1 MAIERG
7 HEGGRL
13 IPVYEPLL
21 KDREKQLLAEC
32 IDSGWVSSEGP
43 FVKEFEEQYAR
54 YIGAQHG
61 VAVCNGTAALETAL
75 YGIGVSKGDEIIM
88 PSFTIISCALAALRL
103 GARLVLVD
111 IDPATWNMDTT
122 QIESKVTSRTK
133 AIMPVHIYGL
143 PVDMDPVFDLA
154 AQYDLKI
161 VEDAAEAHGAEYFSR
176 RAGNYWMKCGNM
188 SDVGC
193 FSFYANKIVT
203 TGEGGMVVTND
214 PSIATRA
221 ASYRNLCFQAERRFY
236 HTELCYNFRMT
247 NLQAAVGLAQLERIE
262 ETIALRRSLA
272 AHYKKCMADVPGV
285 RFQAEPAYA
294 KPVYWM
300 YAIQLDEALGVDA
313 ESMMHELKDKG
324 IGSRAFFLGLHAQPV
339 LRNHSYVAEGSFPHT
354 DQAHKQGLYLPSG
367 LTLTKPQIDVVCEAV
382 RKIIQEGENGR
393 I

>member
-1 MAIERG
+1 MTVKRG
-7 HEGGRL
+7 HDGGQL

-43 FVKEFEEQYAR
+43 FVREFEEQFSH

-75 YGIGVSKGDEIIM
+75 YGIGVRKGDEIIM

-103 GARLVLVD
+103 GARPVLVD
-111 IDPATWNMDTT
+111 IDPDTWNMDTT
-122 QIESKVTSRTK
+122 QIESKITPRTR

-143 PVDMDPVFDLA
+143 PVDMDPIVDLA

-176 RAGNYWMKCGNM
+176 GGGNRWIKCGNM
-188 SDVGC
+188 SDVSC

-214 PSIATRA
+214 TSVAARA
-221 ASYRNLCFQAERRFY
+221 ESYRNLCFHAERRFF

-247 NLQAAVGLAQLERIE
+247 NLQAAVGIAQLERIE
-262 ETIALRRSLA
+262 ETIALRRTLA
-272 AHYKKCMADVPGV
+272 TYYKQRMADVLDV
-285 RFQAEPAYA
+285 RFQAEPSYG
-294 KPVYWM
+294 KSVYWM
-300 YAIQLDEALGVDA
+300 YAVQLDEALGVDA
-313 ESMMHELKDKG
+313 ESMMRQLKDKG
-324 IGSRAFFLGLHAQPV
+324 IGTRPFFLGLHAQPV
-339 LRNHSYVAEGSFPHT
+339 LWEHGYVVEEQFPHT
-354 DQAHKQGLYLPSG
+354 DRAHKQGFYLPSG
-367 LTLTKPQIDVVCEAV
+367 LTLTRSQIDVVCEAV
-382 RKIIQEGENGR
+382 HEIVQGGRNGS